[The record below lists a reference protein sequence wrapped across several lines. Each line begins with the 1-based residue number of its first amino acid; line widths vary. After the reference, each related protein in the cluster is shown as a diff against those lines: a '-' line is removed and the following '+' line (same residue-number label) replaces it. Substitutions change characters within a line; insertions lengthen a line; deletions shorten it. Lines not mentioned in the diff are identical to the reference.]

1 MNKLIKIGLAILFLL
16 CLTEMPYGF
25 FQLVRFLALIGFGV
39 LALEANRNGKQEE
52 VIIYVAL
59 AILFQPLLKISLGRT
74 LWNVVDFIVAAGL
87 IFSVFSSS
95 SNKNK

>member
-74 LWNVVDFIVAAGL
+74 LWNVVDFIPLVESGFTCMGAQ
-87 IFSVFSSS
+87 
-95 SNKNK
+95 